1 MAGVLAF
8 DTSNYTTSAAFL
20 DVKTGRG
27 ANVSRLLPVEAGK
40 LGLRQ
45 SDAVFAHVKALPEIL
60 SELSQYETYEKPDLY
75 AASVSPRTVESSYMP
90 CFLVGTGTART
101 MALAHAATFY
111 AFSHQQGHIAAAVYS
126 AGRLSLLR
134 EPFLAWHLS
143 GGTTELLLVRP
154 DETRIIYEEIVGGT
168 TDISAGQL
176 IDRAGVML
184 GLGFP
189 AGRALASLAAG
200 QPTKEHYK
208 VRCTEAAFSLSGMEN
223 HVRAMYAAGRPEF
236 EIANFVLNTI
246 LFAIERATEQALAR
260 YPKLPVL
267 CSGGVA
273 SNERIRRHMAGR
285 FGAVFARPE
294 FSTDNAMGIAVLAAI
309 QSEGKIP
316 EWILE

>member
-1 MAGVLAF
+1 
-8 DTSNYTTSAAFL
+8 
-20 DVKTGRG
+20 
-27 ANVSRLLPVEAGK
+27 
-40 LGLRQ
+40 
-45 SDAVFAHVKALPEIL
+45 
-60 SELSQYETYEKPDLY
+60 
-75 AASVSPRTVESSYMP
+75 MP

-168 TDISAGQL
+168 TDISAGAAY
-176 IDRAGVML
+176 RPRGVSW

-208 VRCTEAAFSLSGMEN
+208 VRCTEAAFSLSG
-223 HVRAMYAAGRPEF
+223 RKIMYGLVMRRDGRNLKLQILSSILYFLPSSGQRNRRSRVIRSSRYCVPAA
-236 EIANFVLNTI
+236 
-246 LFAIERATEQALAR
+246 
-260 YPKLPVL
+260 
-267 CSGGVA
+267 
-273 SNERIRRHMAGR
+273 
-285 FGAVFARPE
+285 
-294 FSTDNAMGIAVLAAI
+294 
-309 QSEGKIP
+309 
-316 EWILE
+316 